1 MVSEMFRRY
10 YESHG
15 PQHMACPSPE
25 SIESDLAKLKEL
37 GLPDEDAYRLMA
49 LRACGSMA
57 TQGSSGGGRYTAF
70 LQQLRARGFDIHA

>member
-1 MVSEMFRRY
+1 MENAMFRRY

-25 SIESDLAKLKEL
+25 SIENDLAKLKEL

-57 TQGSSGGGRYTAF
+57 TQGSSGGGRYSVF
-70 LQQLRARGFDIHA
+70 CSS

>member
-1 MVSEMFRRY
+1 MENAMFRRY

-15 PQHMACPSPE
+15 PQHMPCPSPE
-25 SIESDLAKLKEL
+25 QNAAELAALKEL

-57 TQGSSGGGRYTAF
+57 TQGSNGGGRYSDF
-70 LQQLRARGFDIHA
+70 LKVLRARGFDVYS

>member
-25 SIESDLAKLKEL
+25 SIEREFARLKAL
-37 GLPDEDAYRLMA
+37 GLSDEDAWLLMA
-49 LRACGSMA
+49 LSACGSMA
-57 TQGSSGGGRYTAF
+57 TQGSSGGGRYPDF
-70 LQQLRARGFDIHA
+70 LQRLKARGFGIYG

>member
-70 LQQLRARGFDIHA
+70 LQQLRARGFEIYA